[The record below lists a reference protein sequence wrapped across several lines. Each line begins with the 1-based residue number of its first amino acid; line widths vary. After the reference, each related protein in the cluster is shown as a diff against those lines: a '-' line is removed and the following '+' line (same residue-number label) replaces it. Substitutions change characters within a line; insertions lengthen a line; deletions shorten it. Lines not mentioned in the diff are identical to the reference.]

1 MIILSFEYFE
11 LKEFEFFSREI
22 IFLSCTSR
30 TSYRFFFFKFLT
42 SSLFFEEKALVGQG
56 DDISQ
61 DGSATREEQEQESP
75 VRAGRRSNR
84 RIRIQIACYIVWKFL
99 FRFNYSN
106 SYSFLN
112 RHMSSFDKSN
122 FMVLN
127 THISTL
133 MWKLYLYRD
142 EIKHVKFFDWQNVQ
156 IIKAII

>member
-1 MIILSFEYFE
+1 MIIYRSNISNW
-11 LKEFEFFSREI
+11 KNFFSRNNFP
-22 IFLSCTSR
+22 FLYKSNKLP
-30 TSYRFFFFKFLT
+30 FFFFKFLT

-84 RIRIQIACYIVWKFL
+84 RIRIRIACYIVWKFL

-112 RHMSSFDKSN
+112 KHMSSFDKSN

-127 THISTL
+127 THISIL

>member
-1 MIILSFEYFE
+1 MIRTRMIILSFEYFE

-84 RIRIQIACYIVWKFL
+84 RIRIRIACYIVWKFL

-112 RHMSSFDKSN
+112 KHMSSFDKSN

-127 THISTL
+127 THISD
-133 MWKLYLYRD
+133 MK
-142 EIKHVKFFDWQNVQ
+142 
-156 IIKAII
+156 IISLSWRN